1 MFRNYLTVAVRNLTK
16 HRLYSAINIFG
27 LAIGIASCILI
38 VLFVRDEL
46 SYDSFVPNA
55 ERIYRIETRFDIPGR
70 SPIIGGV
77 SPGPALAILQK
88 DFPMIEAGVR
98 LGRIRPVFKRGADT
112 FREDLVL
119 ADPSLFDVLDL
130 PLVAGDKAKALAD
143 NTGVMISESM
153 ARKYFG
159 ARPAVG
165 EVIDTTYSFS
175 PGDVTARPLHVTA
188 VFKDIPGNSHFKI
201 DFIGRINESDYE
213 KMPWMFKDWTSLN
226 TWTYLKLHGEADANT
241 LRQGF
246 KAFTER
252 NVPSFPFSGKEL
264 KISDYMTLSL
274 VKLEDIHLQSKGMG
288 QFKPPGDARSVA
300 TFAVVAA
307 MILLIACINF
317 TNLATARASQRA
329 REVALRKVVGAKR
342 PQLIAQFLSESVLTA
357 LVALVIA
364 VALVQLALPTY
375 NTVLQKQLALDVAG
389 AGTLIAAM
397 FGLIALVGVVAG
409 LYPAMVLSGFLP
421 SRILKANK
429 SAAAEGSGRLRTALV
444 VIQFAI
450 SIGLL
455 ICTAVVYGQTLY
467 AKTMNLGFDPRN
479 LLVIRTPNQKLADDL
494 LRPLREEVAKLP
506 GVTAVTM
513 SGAVPPDTNNNNNI
527 VEVPG
532 RPSPTP
538 ILLEQKS
545 VDYDFFTTFKVPLLA
560 GRYFDE
566 AHGGDDFPHDT
577 DAQVR
582 NGANIIINE
591 RALGTLGFAS
601 PQEAVGQQIRGAA
614 GRAEENKTMMLTII
628 GVVGDVYFR
637 SVRDEMQGMYFRR
650 DARDFRALVARFD
663 GVTGPA
669 LREAAAGIWRDLA
682 PSDPY
687 TAQFV
692 QQLEQDQYQA
702 EDAQTKL
709 FAAFAGLAIV
719 IACLGLYGLA
729 AFTAERR
736 TKEIGIR
743 KVLGAKVKDV
753 VRLLV
758 WDFSKPVLI
767 ANLLAWPAA
776 YLLMR
781 DWLNTYPYRIDLS
794 PAPFLLA
801 GAGAIAVAWVTVAG
815 HAAKA
820 GGSNPIH
827 ALRYE

>member
-1 MFRNYLTVAVRNLTK
+1 MFKNYLTVAVRNLLK

-46 SYDSFVPNA
+46 SYDRFIPNA
-55 ERIYRIETRFDIPGR
+55 ERIYRVETRFDIPGR
-70 SPIIGGV
+70 SAIFGGV
-77 SPGPALAILQK
+77 SPGPAWAIMQK

-98 LGRIRPVFKRGADT
+98 FGRVRPTFKRGADV
-112 FREDLVL
+112 FREDLML
-119 ADPSLFDVLDL
+119 SDPSLFDVFDL
-130 PLVAGDKAKALAD
+130 PLVAGDKTKALSD
-143 NTGVMISESM
+143 STGVMISQSM

-159 ARPAVG
+159 DTPAVG
-165 EVIDTTYSFS
+165 QVIDATFSFS
-175 PGDVTARPLHVTA
+175 PADVTARPLHVTA
-188 VFKDIPGNSHFKI
+188 VFKDIPDNSHFKM
-201 DFIGRINESDYE
+201 DFISRINESDYE

-226 TWTYLKLHGEADANT
+226 TWTYLKLRSPADAANIEK
-241 LRQGF
+241 GF
-246 KAFTER
+246 KAFEER
-252 NVPSFPFSGKEL
+252 NVPSFPFSGKDL
-264 KISDYMTLSL
+264 KIADYMTLSL
-274 VKLEDIHLQSKGMG
+274 VKLEDIHLKSKGMG
-288 QFKPPGDARSVA
+288 QFKAPGDAKSVA
-300 TFAVVAA
+300 TFAVVAV

-357 LVALVIA
+357 LVALTIA
-364 VALVQLALPTY
+364 VGLVQLVLPAY
-375 NTVLQKQLALDVAG
+375 NTVLQKQLALDFAG

-397 FGLIALVGVVAG
+397 FGLIVLVGVVAG

-479 LLVIRTPNQKLADDL
+479 LMVVRTPNQKSADDV
-494 LRPLREEVAKLP
+494 LRTLREEVAKLP
-506 GVTAVTM
+506 GVTAATI
-513 SGAVPPDTNNNNNI
+513 SGATPPDTNNNNNI

-566 AHGGDDFPHDT
+566 AHGGDDFPHET

-582 NGANIIINE
+582 TGANIIINE
-591 RALGTLGFAS
+591 KALGVLGFSS
-601 PQEAVGQQIRGAA
+601 PQEAVGQQIRAGA
-614 GRAEENKTMMLTII
+614 GRALENKTMMLTIV

-637 SVRDEMQGMYFRR
+637 SVRDEMQGMYFAR
-650 DARDFRALVARFD
+650 DSRDFRSLVARFD

-669 LREAAAGIWRDLA
+669 LRDATAKIWRDLA

-687 TAQFV
+687 TAQFI

-743 KVLGAKVKDV
+743 KVLGAKVRDV

-758 WDFSKPVLI
+758 WDFSKPVLV

-776 YLLMR
+776 YMLMR
-781 DWLNTYPYRIDLS
+781 DWLNGYPYRIDLG
-794 PAPFLLA
+794 PLPFILA
-801 GAGAIAVAWVTVAG
+801 GLGAIAIAWVTVAS
-815 HAAKA
+815 HAARA
-820 GGSNPIH
+820 AQSNPIH

>member
-1 MFRNYLTVAVRNLTK
+1 MFRNYLTVAIRNLTK

-46 SYDSFVPNA
+46 SYDRFIPNA

-98 LGRIRPVFKRGADT
+98 IGRTRPIFKRGADV
-112 FREDLVL
+112 FREDLIL

-130 PLVAGDKAKALAD
+130 PLVTGDRAKALAD
-143 NTGVMISESM
+143 NSGVMISESM

-159 ARPAVG
+159 GASAIG
-165 EVIDTTYSFS
+165 QVIDATFSFS
-175 PGDVTARPLHVTA
+175 STDVTARPLHVTA
-188 VFKDIPGNSHFKI
+188 VFKDIPDNSHLKM
-201 DFIGRINESDYE
+201 DFISRINESDYE

-226 TWTYLKLHGEADANT
+226 TWTYLKLRSEADANT
-241 LRQGF
+241 IRQGF
-246 KAFTER
+246 KAFAER

-264 KISDYMTLSL
+264 KVSDYMTLSL
-274 VKLEDIHLQSKGMG
+274 VKLPDIHLQSKGMG
-288 QFKPPGDARSVA
+288 QFKAPGDAKSVA
-300 TFAVVAA
+300 TFAVVAV

-364 VALVQLALPTY
+364 VGLVEAALPTY
-375 NTVLQKQLALDVAG
+375 NTVLQKQLALDFAG
-389 AGTLIAAM
+389 AGTMIAAM
-397 FGLIALVGVVAG
+397 FGLIVLVGVVAG

-479 LLVIRTPNQKLADDL
+479 LMVVRTPNQKTADDV
-494 LRPLREEVAKLP
+494 LRTLREEVAKLP
-506 GVTAVTM
+506 GVTAVTI
-513 SGAVPPDTNNNNNI
+513 SGVVPPDTNNNNNI

-538 ILLEQKS
+538 ILLEQRS

-566 AHGGDDFPHDT
+566 AHGGDDFPHET

-591 RALGTLGFAS
+591 NALGRLGFAT
-601 PQEAVGQQIRGAA
+601 PQEAIGRQLRAGA
-614 GRAEENKTMMLTII
+614 GRAQDNKTMMLTIV

-650 DARDFRALVARFD
+650 DSEDFRHLVARFD

-669 LREAAAGIWRDLA
+669 LRDSVANIWRALA

-692 QQLEQDQYQA
+692 QQLEQEQYQA

-743 KVLGAKVKDV
+743 KVLGAKVRDV
-753 VRLLV
+753 VKLLV

-781 DWLNTYPYRIDLS
+781 DWLNGYPYRIDLG
-794 PAPFLLA
+794 PVPFVLA
-801 GAGAIAVAWVTVAG
+801 GLGAVAVAWATVAG